1 MVVEDINGAVVVPRS
16 RVFVTV
22 DGMFVV
28 HWEENRVQDLLSG
41 RYLTFNEQQF
51 DAPVTDWELH
61 QLRNRGVV
69 ESFDESFVR
78 LQRVP
83 EWQQTRAQRSYYLYT
98 RLAKQ
103 RVREVEGRLAEASLD
118 QQFAV
123 RVRDQFLVIRAEKGA
138 AFADEEAAE
147 SAQRALSEALPD
159 LFSECVVAFVDVIES
174 ET

>member
-1 MVVEDINGAVVVPRS
+1 MTIEDINGSVAVPRS

-41 RYLTFNEQQF
+41 RYLMFSEKQF
-51 DAPVTDWELH
+51 GAPVTDWELH

-83 EWQQTRAQRSYYLYT
+83 EWQQIRSQRSYYLYT
-98 RLAKQ
+98 RLTKQ
-103 RVREVEGRLAEASLD
+103 RAREVEDRLTEVGLD

-123 RVRDQFLVIRAEKGA
+123 RVRDQFLVIRAGKGA

-147 SAQRALSEALPD
+147 NAQRELSEALPD
-159 LFSECVVAFVDVIES
+159 LFGECVIAFVDVVEL
-174 ET
+174 